1 MSGGRRNKPT
11 YDTMTM
17 KDIKELCKANQIKL
31 SRVVKDKRVVYKKKE
46 LITKLKR
53 KKVMVGGGGQLI
65 KKKVSDLSDTEKNL
79 MFEMYVKSY
88 TGGGQELWFKTYQDL
103 FKKYPCFITFMD
115 DDNNHLHLKVYAMFQ
130 MKNSVNKI
138 SLVCHDSTTEGKS
151 DSINLRLQLVQQPGW
166 ILEAAD
172 KVSWMLRKL
181 DAPIIDEGSI
191 TKMLEIDDNNVN
203 DRIVINTGFDIKE
216 SRSYQYTRY
225 YTDISSGKT
234 HESKETLF
242 GTTNCKYNNNTCERI
257 CS

>member
-1 MSGGRRNKPT
+1 
-11 YDTMTM
+11 
-17 KDIKELCKANQIKL
+17 
-31 SRVVKDKRVVYKKKE
+31 
-46 LITKLKR
+46 
-53 KKVMVGGGGQLI
+53 
-65 KKKVSDLSDTEKNL
+65 